1 MAFVGSTQRL
11 SCNDLDNRPSR
22 KTKTFMFVADQ
33 ADSICQ
39 IDTEDSDGR
48 NTLQTRNSIIPCS
61 LDDLNE
67 VDDSE
72 VDNPAVTTY
81 EVNSIILMGEEEYE
95 NPSGNFTCY
104 MNNETKQFFIEVST
118 EETLRGFT
126 KSTFL
131 NMLRLAQASK
141 AEDVFICVDNS
152 VSNKDRYCKD
162 LLFVGCSK
170 LSTSERK
177 KLMVPP
183 MYTVLRFPIDDSQD
197 DEDLDIL

>member
-1 MAFVGSTQRL
+1 
-11 SCNDLDNRPSR
+11 
-22 KTKTFMFVADQ
+22 MFVADQ

-48 NTLQTRNSIIPCS
+48 NTLQTRNSITACS

-67 VDDSE
+67 VDENEHEIED
-72 VDNPAVTTY
+72 PAVTTY

-95 NPSGNFTCY
+95 NPNGSFTCF

-118 EETLRGFT
+118 EETMQGFT

-141 AEDVFICVDNS
+141 ADDVFICIDNS
-152 VSNKDRYCKD
+152 VSNKNHYCKG